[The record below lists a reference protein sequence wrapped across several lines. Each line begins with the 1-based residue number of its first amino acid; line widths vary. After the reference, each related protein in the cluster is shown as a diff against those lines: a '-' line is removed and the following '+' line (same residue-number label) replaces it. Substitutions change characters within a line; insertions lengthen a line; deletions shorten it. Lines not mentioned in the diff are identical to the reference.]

1 MEKNGP
7 SVSIETADHFELR
20 FRVAGIGSR
29 FLAFFIDRAIQV
41 GVLVALFFLMLLILL
56 TGRGFELFGERLAR
70 LVEPLGQ
77 WVIALFILAEGVVSI
92 GYFLL
97 FEYLWNGSTPGKRV
111 VRIRVIRNDGRPI
124 SFIDSALR
132 NVLRFVD
139 LIGGVYP
146 VGLVAMFIDSRNRR
160 LGDLAAGTLVVE
172 DAGEKAPLFI
182 KNEPRAHEFD
192 QLLKQAVAQMS
203 AEDYDLLSR
212 FLDRRNEMDAERR
225 KELAWEIYVRIFN
238 EPGRRP
244 ASDGDLENALDKVA
258 NLYRETTRIL

>member
-20 FRVAGIGSR
+20 FRIAGIGSR

-41 GVLVALFFLMLLILL
+41 GALLGLFFLMLLILL
-56 TGRGFELFGERLAR
+56 AGSGSALFGERPVR
-70 LVEPLGQ
+70 FVRPSGQ
-77 WVIALFILAEGVVSI
+77 WVIALLIIAEGVVSI

-111 VRIRVIRNDGRPI
+111 VKIRVIRNDGRPI

-139 LIGGVYP
+139 VIAGIYP

-160 LGDLAAGTLVVE
+160 LGDLAAGTLGVE
-172 DAGEKAPLFI
+172 DMGGKAPEFMRS
-182 KNEPRAHEFD
+182 EPRAHQFD
-192 QLLKQAVAQMS
+192 QLLKHAVADMS
-203 AEDYDLLSR
+203 GEDYGLLSR
-212 FLDRRNEMDAERR
+212 FLDRRNEMDSERR
-225 KELAWEIYVRIFN
+225 RELAWEIYVRIFK

-244 ASDGDLENALDKVA
+244 ATDGDLEKALEAIAD
-258 NLYRETTRIL
+258 LYRETTRIL